1 MKKFSILAVVILI
14 VILTTCLVG
23 CSYGDPIEFTKENLV
38 LEGSTDT
45 RERNEKAEKID
56 GGGHR
61 RRADGHF
68 LRRCRC
74 ARPGQT
80 VSSAALRGLQQIG
93 GRH

>member
-56 GGGHR
+56 SREELLSYMEFGSNFNMSLIEKF
-61 RRADGHF
+61 DSTYF
-68 LRRCRC
+68 EENIWLF
-74 ARPGQT
+74 
-80 VSSAALRGLQQIG
+80 
-93 GRH
+93 